1 MTLRELFER
10 FAQLGQFPEG
20 TNEKVALIRRYP
32 ALASLGFREV
42 LRKGF
47 GSWDAEEIEQRIVK
61 VLEEEARAQNKI
73 LALLESR
80 KQQGGDDPPPTV
92 VQ

>member
-10 FAQLGQFPEG
+10 FAQLGQLPEG
-20 TNEKVALIRRYP
+20 TNEKVSLIRRYP
-32 ALASLGFREV
+32 ALASLGFGEV
-42 LRKGF
+42 LMKGF
-47 GSWDAEEIEQRIVK
+47 GSWDAEEIERRIVK